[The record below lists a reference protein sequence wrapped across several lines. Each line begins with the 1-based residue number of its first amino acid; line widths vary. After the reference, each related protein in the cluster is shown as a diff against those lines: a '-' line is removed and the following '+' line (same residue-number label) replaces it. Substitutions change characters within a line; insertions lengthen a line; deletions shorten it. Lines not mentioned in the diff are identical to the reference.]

1 MATRFTTDG
10 SLHPGE
16 LFEARLNDWRT
27 PWFSKVCGRQFGLG
41 PRTTPYPATDAET
54 SAMRERSPV
63 AEAEIKHLQYE
74 MLSEGIDMAGI

>member
-16 LFEARLNDWRT
+16 LLEARLNDWRI
-27 PWFSKVCGRQFGLG
+27 PWFSEVCGRQFGLG
-41 PRTTPYPATDAET
+41 PTAAPYPATDAET

-63 AEAEIKHLQYE
+63 AEAEIKHLRYE

>member
-16 LFEARLNDWRT
+16 LLKARLNDWR
-27 PWFSKVCGRQFGLG
+27 QFGLG
-41 PRTTPYPATDAET
+41 LTAAPYPATDAET

-63 AEAEIKHLQYE
+63 AEAEIKHLRYE